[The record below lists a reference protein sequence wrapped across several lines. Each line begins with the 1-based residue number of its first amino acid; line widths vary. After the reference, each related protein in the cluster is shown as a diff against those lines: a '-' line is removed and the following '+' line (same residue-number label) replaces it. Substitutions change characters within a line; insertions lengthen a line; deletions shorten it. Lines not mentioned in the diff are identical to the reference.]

1 MSIAVIGCIFVD
13 IKGYPSA
20 SYIPG
25 GRNAGNV
32 RYVHGGVCRNVAE
45 DLGNLGLAPQFI
57 SLTDLSG
64 SGEDVL
70 ARLQEHGVDTSLVRR
85 VPDGMGTWLAVF
97 DNNNDVCASISNR
110 PDLLPLLTILQGE
123 GNRLFQ

>member
-25 GRNAGNV
+25 GRNAGKV

-64 SGEDVL
+64 SE
-70 ARLQEHGVDTSLVRR
+70 
-85 VPDGMGTWLAVF
+85 
-97 DNNNDVCASISNR
+97 
-110 PDLLPLLTILQGE
+110 
-123 GNRLFQ
+123 